1 MLELLRHYPTGIPEH
16 FAKGL
21 VWQILQGIDYCHEQ
35 HLAIQDFSLENC
47 LLFLNPDRTYC
58 VKVCDPGQATYFN
71 ASDRREAAVAYAGC
85 VGKRFR
91 PPELFDGEAYFA
103 TKIDSWCLGWS
114 VFYML
119 TAYPLFETSWD
130 EDNDIRWELF
140 KEGDLDEL
148 IFKSFSIS
156 HEAVDFVMRLMALRP
171 SDRISMKEALQHP
184 FMRDAKPV
192 SVVDLPYSFRYTVTM
207 RKALTDRQL
216 RKRVHIHRLIKRF
229 APHIPREFLSLFVN
243 AYCSGTKPSGSVLE
257 KLQHASLTR
266 GTSRALAWR
275 QVNDVE
281 RSPKSRVRSPRKLED
296 GKHPRALA
304 LSYKKRPNVSSIAEG
319 GDPWQPFGPG
329 EKRTVSGVERRLKET
344 STLGV
349 FPNSYEIYGFD
360 LDASGRRPAK
370 ATRLATPPETPSGG
384 GGLPTAE
391 PAECPP
397 SDGGSLAPS
406 SQSTYRRAPGNQW
419 STQRTETESS
429 RAKIGT
435 LERSLLRP
443 LQGSASRD
451 RMIVRIPQDT
461 HKTRL
466 TRRRPV
472 PTKPQVETLRANDTR
487 ENPTT
492 QRDVII
498 RPRTAVC
505 GAYQTETPFVK
516 PLQATQHERDGRL
529 ANPRPHCRPA
539 PDQRTMYHQAP
550 DQRTHQAP
558 DQRTNQAPDQRTHQ
572 APDQRTRYRVPDQTL
587 YQATERRHP
596 QPVYSGTEQYV
607 IHQRPD
613 RRMAFQ
619 VPDPRTA
626 YRCVPN
632 VDGQERAS
640 RRPLTVRP
648 DDSTLQRPEPVTLS
662 YTVPSMVTARP
673 GPNLMDIGRL
683 GLDDR
688 FVATTPSRN
697 FARGNL
703 TTARPVVHTACSR
716 PDAARSDAV
725 RNRIN
730 EAGFRPRQRTLLHP
744 SRDPSMEVL
753 RRPRQAAD
761 IQSLRSGFRAD
772 GCR

>member
-1 MLELLRHYPTGIPEH
+1 MVSEYAEGEDMLELLRHYPTGIPEH

-71 ASDRREAAVAYAGC
+71 ASDRGEAAVAYAGC

-91 PPELFDGEAYFA
+91 PPELFDEEPYLA

-119 TAYPLFETSWD
+119 TAYPLFETSWNG
-130 EDNDIRWELF
+130 DNDIRWELF

-156 HEAVDFVMRLMALRP
+156 HEAVDFVMRLMAFRP
-171 SDRISMKEALQHP
+171 SDRISMKEALHHP
-184 FMRDAKPV
+184 FIRGAKPV

-207 RKALTDRQL
+207 RKALSDRQL

-243 AYCSGTKPSGSVLE
+243 AYCSETKPSGSVLE

-266 GTSRALAWR
+266 GTSRALSWR
-275 QVNDVE
+275 QVNDGE
-281 RSPKSRVRSPRKLED
+281 RSPKSCVRSPRKLED

-349 FPNSYEIYGFD
+349 FSNSYEIYGFD
-360 LDASGRRPAK
+360 LGVSGRRPAK
-370 ATRLATPPETPSGG
+370 ATRLATPPDTPCGRG
-384 GGLPTAE
+384 ALPTAE

-419 STQRTETESS
+419 ITRKTETESS
-429 RAKIGT
+429 RAKVGT

-451 RMIVRIPQDT
+451 RMVVRVPQDGPG
-461 HKTRL
+461 RL

-472 PTKPQVETLRANDTR
+472 PTKPQVETIRTNDTR
-487 ENPTT
+487 ENPPT

-498 RPRTAVC
+498 RPRAAC
-505 GAYQTETPFVK
+505 GATQYQNEPPFVK
-516 PLQATQHERDGRL
+516 PLQATRHEREGRH
-529 ANPRPHCRPA
+529 ANTGPHCRPV
-539 PDQRTMYHQAP
+539 PDQRTVYHQAP
-550 DQRTHQAP
+550 DQRTL
-558 DQRTNQAPDQRTHQ
+558 
-572 APDQRTRYRVPDQTL
+572 YRVPDQTL
-587 YQATERRHP
+587 YQTTERRH
-596 QPVYSGTEQYV
+596 QKPVYSGADQYY
-607 IHQRPD
+607 IHQVPD
-613 RRMAFQ
+613 PRMAFQ
-619 VPDPRTA
+619 APDQRTA

-632 VDGQERAS
+632 VDGQGSRAS

-648 DDSTLQRPEPVTLS
+648 DDSTLQRPEHVTLS
-662 YTVPSMVTARP
+662 YMVPSVATARQGP
-673 GPNLMDIGRL
+673 GQMDTGRL

-688 FVATTPSRN
+688 FVATTPSRS
-697 FARGNL
+697 FVRGNS
-703 TTARPVVHTACSR
+703 TRPVVHTASSR
-716 PDAARSDAV
+716 PDAMRADV
-725 RNRIN
+725 MRNRIN
-730 EAGFRPRQRTLLHP
+730 DPLSKASGFRPRQRTLLYP

-761 IQSLRSGFRAD
+761 TQSLRRAGPRTD